1 MHISFATLI
10 SAIVFAT
17 ASAHATERPP
27 RAGETAEP
35 AQKEVAPDAQQ
46 PDKPPHPAKP
56 ATRPPLKRRS
66 VQMTVDGMPA
76 ASPPAVYTPTL
87 TPQLPTSSLPTPSP
101 SSAVRAP
108 DRPALINSCD
118 AGGCTGTDGVRYNG
132 GVGTTLIGPQGRPCQ
147 KNGATVQC

>member
-1 MHISFATLI
+1 MYISLATLF
-10 SAIVFAT
+10 SVMVLAT
-17 ASAHATERPP
+17 ASVHATERPP

-35 AQKEVAPDAQQ
+35 APPQAATDAQQ
-46 PDKPPHPAKP
+46 PGKPPRAAKP
-56 ATRPPLKRRS
+56 VARAPLKRRS

-76 ASPPAVYTPTL
+76 TPPPAVYAPTL
-87 TPQLPTSSLPTPSP
+87 TPQLPTPGLPAQSP
-101 SSAVRAP
+101 LVRAP
-108 DRPALINSCD
+108 DRPVIMNSCD